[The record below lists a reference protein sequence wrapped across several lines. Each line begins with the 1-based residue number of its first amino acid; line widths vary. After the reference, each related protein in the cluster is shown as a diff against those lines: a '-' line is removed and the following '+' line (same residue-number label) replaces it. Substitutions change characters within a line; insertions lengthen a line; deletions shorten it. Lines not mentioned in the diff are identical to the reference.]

1 MDHLR
6 PGGHSR
12 RSSPQLPAFCR
23 TRRRVTTT
31 VRLSTLQQ
39 LLWLLLLVVFL
50 QLSTI
55 LLVLAGPAPAPLRPE
70 AMPLVLPPRDPL
82 TAAQLAASAALPAG
96 EFVPGAIALR
106 QGAHLSTVPSPFQP

>member
-55 LLVLAGPAPAPLRPE
+55 LLVLAGPAPAPLRPM
-70 AMPLVLPPRDPL
+70 AVPLVLPPNNPMA
-82 TAAQLAASAALPAG
+82 AAQLAA
-96 EFVPGAIALR
+96 PGARPTAAIALR
-106 QGAHLSTVPSPFQP
+106 QGAHIPTVPSPFQP

>member
-1 MDHLR
+1 MEHLR
-6 PGGHSR
+6 PGGVNR
-12 RSSPQLPAFCR
+12 RPSPQLPAFCR

-55 LLVLAGPAPAPLRPE
+55 LLVLAGPAPAPLRPM
-70 AMPLVLPPRDPL
+70 AVPLVLPPNNPMA
-82 TAAQLAASAALPAG
+82 AAQLAAPGAMP
-96 EFVPGAIALR
+96 PGAIAIR
-106 QGAHLSTVPSPFQP
+106 HSAPIPTVPSSFQP

>member
-6 PGGHSR
+6 PGGVNR
-12 RSSPQLPAFCR
+12 RPSTQLPAFCR

-55 LLVLAGPAPAPLRPE
+55 LLVLAGPAPAPLRPM
-70 AMPLVLPPRDPL
+70 AVPLVLPPRDPL
-82 TAAQLAASAALPAG
+82 TAALFAA
-96 EFVPGAIALR
+96 PGAMPPAAIAIR
-106 QGAHLSTVPSPFQP
+106 HSAPIPTVPSPFQP

>member
-1 MDHLR
+1 MEHLR
-6 PGGHSR
+6 PGGVNR
-12 RSSPQLPAFCR
+12 RPSPQLTAFYR

-55 LLVLAGPAPAPLRPE
+55 LLVLAGP
-70 AMPLVLPPRDPL
+70 VPPRLSPTPATSRSL
-82 TAAQLAASAALPAG
+82 ISAAAG
-96 EFVPGAIALR
+96 SIPVTPR
-106 QGAHLSTVPSPFQP
+106 QIR